1 MAMLED
7 DLVYFSTVATAG
19 SLARASER
27 LGVSQPALT
36 KSMQRL
42 ERRLG
47 VKLLS
52 RSSRGIEVTDAGA
65 AFLLRSRA
73 ISRELEVALQ
83 EARDV
88 AGGQAGLLRIGAT
101 PAAANFALSA
111 LLPRLIE
118 ERPAARI
125 NFVSGFSDAL
135 LDAVANGD
143 VELALLPLPE
153 RMDPSLEMLHLL
165 EDDYQVVV
173 NDQHPLAALA
183 SVSMSDLA
191 GCQWAG
197 SSRQEFARV
206 QLERAFALE
215 AIALPNLVLEANN
228 LPALLLAVSRMPLV
242 SMVNSHAVSAQSL
255 PANVVMLPIRSEHIR
270 CPIGMV
276 WRRGYMSSIALRA
289 KELLQAAARA

>member
-1 MAMLED
+1 MLED
-7 DLVYFSTVATAG
+7 DLVYFSTVASAG
-19 SLARASER
+19 SLARAAER

-36 KSMQRL
+36 KSVQRL

-47 VKLLS
+47 VKLLV

-65 AFLLRSRA
+65 AFLVRSRT
-73 ISRELEVALQ
+73 ISRELEDALQ

-88 AGGQAGLLRIGAT
+88 AGGHAGLLRIGAT
-101 PAAANFALSA
+101 PAAANFALGA

-135 LDAVANGD
+135 LDAVASRD
-143 VELALLPLPE
+143 VELALLPLPD
-153 RMDPSLEMLHLL
+153 RLDSSLEMLHLL
-165 EDDYQVVV
+165 EDDYQLIV
-173 NDQHPLAALA
+173 NDRHPLATLP
-183 SVSMSDLA
+183 SVAMRDLA
-191 GCQWAG
+191 GYQWAG
-197 SSRQEFARV
+197 SSKHEFARV

-215 AIALPNLVLEANN
+215 AIALPDLVLEANN
-228 LPALLLAVSRMPLV
+228 LPALLLAVSRTALV
-242 SMVNSHAVSAQSL
+242 SVINSHAVSAESL

-276 WRRGYMSSIALRA
+276 WRRGYLSSIALRA
-289 KELLQAAARA
+289 KELMQAAAARA

>member
-173 NDQHPLAALA
+173 NDQHPLAALQ

>member
-1 MAMLED
+1 MLED
-7 DLVYFSTVATAG
+7 DLVYFSTVASAG
-19 SLARASER
+19 SLARAAER

-36 KSMQRL
+36 KSVQRL

-47 VKLLS
+47 VKLLL
-52 RSSRGIEVTDAGA
+52 RSSRGIELTDAGT
-65 AFLLRSRA
+65 AFLVRSRT

-101 PAAANFALSA
+101 PAAANFALGS
-111 LLPRLIE
+111 LLPRLIK

-135 LDAVANGD
+135 LDSVANGD

-153 RMDPSLEMLHLL
+153 RMDPSLDMLHLL
-165 EDDYQVVV
+165 EDDYRIVV
-173 NDQHPLAALA
+173 NDQHPLASLQ
-183 SVSMSDLA
+183 SVSMGDLA

-197 SSRQEFARV
+197 SSKQEFARV

-215 AIALPNLVLEANN
+215 AIALPNLVLESNN

-242 SMVNSHAVSAQSL
+242 SMVNSHAVLPESL

-276 WRRGYMSSIALRA
+276 WRRGYLSSIALRA

>member
-1 MAMLED
+1 MLED
-7 DLVYFSTVATAG
+7 DLVYFSTVASAG
-19 SLARASER
+19 SLARAAER

-36 KSMQRL
+36 KSVQRL

-47 VKLLS
+47 VKLLL
-52 RSSRGIEVTDAGA
+52 RSSRGIELTDAGT
-65 AFLLRSRA
+65 AFLVRSRA

-101 PAAANFALSA
+101 PAAANFALGS
-111 LLPRLIE
+111 LLPRLIK

-135 LDAVANGD
+135 LDSVANGE

-153 RMDPSLEMLHLL
+153 RMDPSLDMLHLL
-165 EDDYQVVV
+165 EDDYRVVV
-173 NDQHPLAALA
+173 NDQHPLASLQ
-183 SVSMSDLA
+183 SVSMGDLA
-191 GCQWAG
+191 DCQWAG
-197 SSRQEFARV
+197 SSKHEFARV

-242 SMVNSHAVSAQSL
+242 SMVNSHAVLPESL

-276 WRRGYMSSIALRA
+276 WRRGYLSSIALRA

>member
-1 MAMLED
+1 MLED

-19 SLARASER
+19 SLARAADR
-27 LGVSQPALT
+27 LGVSQPALS

-88 AGGQAGLLRIGAT
+88 AGGQAGLLRIGST
-101 PAAANFALSA
+101 PAAANFTLSA

-118 ERPAARI
+118 ERPAARV

-153 RMDPSLEMLHLL
+153 RMDSSLDMLHLL
-165 EDDYQVVV
+165 EDDYQIVV
-173 NDQHPLAALA
+173 NDQHPLAVLQ

-191 GCQWAG
+191 GYQWAG
-197 SSRQEFARV
+197 SSKQEFARV

-215 AIALPNLVLEANN
+215 AIPLPDLVLEANN

-242 SMVNSHAVSAQSL
+242 SMVNSHAVSAESL
-255 PANVVMLPIRSEHIR
+255 PANVVMLPIRPEQIR
-270 CPIGMV
+270 CPIGIV
-276 WRRGYMSSIALRA
+276 WRRGYISSIALRA
-289 KELLQAAARA
+289 KALLQAAARA

>member
-1 MAMLED
+1 M
-7 DLVYFSTVATAG
+7 
-19 SLARASER
+19 
-27 LGVSQPALT
+27 
-36 KSMQRL
+36 
-42 ERRLG
+42 G
-47 VKLLS
+47 VKLLL
-52 RSSRGIEVTDAGA
+52 RSSRGIELTDAGT
-65 AFLLRSRA
+65 AFLVRSRT

-101 PAAANFALSA
+101 PAAANFALGS
-111 LLPRLIE
+111 LLPRLIK

-135 LDAVANGD
+135 LDSVANGE

-153 RMDPSLEMLHLL
+153 RMDPNLDMLHLL
-165 EDDYQVVV
+165 EDDYRVVV
-173 NDQHPLAALA
+173 NDQHPLASLQ
-183 SVSMSDLA
+183 SVSMGDLA

-197 SSRQEFARV
+197 SSKHEFARV

-242 SMVNSHAVSAQSL
+242 SMVNSHAVLPESL

>member
-1 MAMLED
+1 MLED
-7 DLVYFSTVATAG
+7 DLVYFSTVASAG
-19 SLARASER
+19 SLARAAER

-36 KSMQRL
+36 KSVQRL

-47 VKLLS
+47 VKLLL
-52 RSSRGIEVTDAGA
+52 RSSRGIELTDAGA
-65 AFLLRSRA
+65 AFLVRSRA

-88 AGGQAGLLRIGAT
+88 AGGHAGLLRIGAT
-101 PAAANFALSA
+101 PAAANFALGS
-111 LLPRLIE
+111 LLPRLIK

-125 NFVSGFSDAL
+125 YFVSGFSDAL
-135 LDAVANGD
+135 LDSVANGD

-153 RMDPSLEMLHLL
+153 RMDPSLDMLHLL
-165 EDDYQVVV
+165 EDDYRVVV
-173 NDQHPLAALA
+173 NDQHPLASLQ
-183 SVSMSDLA
+183 SVSMGDLA

-197 SSRQEFARV
+197 SSKHEFARV

-242 SMVNSHAVSAQSL
+242 SMVNSHAVSPENL

>member
-1 MAMLED
+1 MLED
-7 DLVYFSTVATAG
+7 DLIYFSTVASAG

-42 ERRLG
+42 ERRFG

-52 RSSRGIEVTDAGA
+52 RSSRGIQVTDAGE

-88 AGGQAGLLRIGAT
+88 AGGQAGLLRLGAT
-101 PAAANFALSA
+101 PAAANIALTA

-118 ERPAARI
+118 ERPAARV

-135 LDAVANGD
+135 LDAVANSD

-153 RMDPSLEMLHLL
+153 RLDPSLEMLHLL
-165 EDDYQVVV
+165 DDDYHVVV
-173 NDQHPLAALA
+173 NDQHPLAALQ

-197 SSRQEFARV
+197 SSKQEFARV

-215 AIALPNLVLEANN
+215 AIALPHLVLEANN

-242 SMVNSHAVSAQSL
+242 SMINSHAVSPQSL
-255 PANVVMLPIRSEHIR
+255 PANVVMRPIRSEHIR

-289 KELLQAAARA
+289 KELLQAAAR